1 MPSPEKRTFSLPTEQ
16 ADYIDTLVTSGTY
29 ASGSEVVRAGLR
41 ALQERDAAVEKW
53 LREEVV
59 AVYDAM
65 QLDPG
70 RAISGKQVFA
80 TIRARHS
87 DRLKKK
93 RRGPQD

>member
-16 ADYIDTLVTSGTY
+16 AGYIDTLVASGAY
-29 ASGSEVVRAGLR
+29 ASGSEVIRAGLR

-59 AVYDAM
+59 AVCDAM
-65 QLDPG
+65 QSDPS
-70 RAISGKQVFA
+70 RSISGKQVFD
-80 TIRARHS
+80 TIRARHV

-93 RRGPQD
+93 RRGLQD